1 MATFPP
7 LNDRLG
13 EGGANLLTAIREI
26 ESFDGSVKGINLI
39 LDGIADDLDAANTE
53 GAFGVTL
60 RVTTARLGPD
70 YGWGGK
76 GVLPSGSAENLRTI
90 LNDLADDIED
100 IRVAGL
106 TFVRVHTKA
115 KIPIDF
121 LSGGKHLHRAGY
133 ADDGGVPSPGVGPD
147 GLYDWILQALNAVAT
162 DIASIKSANSLAF
175 EPQTVPI
182 T

>member
-1 MATFPP
+1 MT
-7 LNDRLG
+7 LNAQMG
-13 EGGANLLTAIREI
+13 SGGANMLTAITEA
-26 ESFDGSVKGINLI
+26 
-39 LDGIADDLDAANTE
+39 DGIRTIMNGIAADTEAANDE
-53 GAFGVTL
+53 GTLGLTLSVTA
-60 RVTTARLGPD
+60 ARLGSD

-76 GVLPSGSAENLRTI
+76 GTLPSGSTENLRVI
-90 LNDLADDIED
+90 LNDLADDIEA

-121 LSGGKHLHRAGY
+121 LSAGKHMHRAGY

-147 GLYDWILQALNAVAT
+147 GFYDWILQALNAVAI
-162 DIASIKSANSLAF
+162 DIASIKTANSYVF
-175 EPQTVPI
+175 TPNTVPI